1 MRAASLL
8 PGPASRSA
16 RKSHL
21 LRAGLDAAGPGPVL
35 EDTRVFTRPG
45 RLPRL
50 AQPGVLLAELPLDDL
65 AARVLGQRVD
75 DHDVLRALVAGQHRA
90 GVLDDR
96 LGRQLGAGLRY
107 DRGRDRLDPA
117 RVRDAEDRD
126 LGDTIEL
133 VDRLLDLA
141 GGDVLAAGLDHVLLA
156 VDDVELA
163 GLVDVP
169 EVAGV
174 EPAVAE
180 GLAGLLL
187 VLVVSQGRVRRA
199 VHDLA

>member
-50 AQPGVLLAELPLDDL
+50 AQPGVLPAELPLDDL

-75 DHDVLRALVAGQHRA
+75 DHDVLRGLVAGEHRA
-90 GVLDDR
+90 RVLDHLVR
-96 LGRQLGAGLRY
+96 CQGGAGLR
-107 DRGRDRLDPA
+107 DDGGGDRLHPA
-117 RVRDAEDRD
+117 RVADAEDRD
-126 LGDTIEL
+126 LGHAIEL

-141 GGDVLAAGLDHVLLA
+141 AGDVLT
-156 VDDVELA
+156 
-163 GLVDVP
+163 P
-169 EVAGV
+169 
-174 EPAVAE
+174 
-180 GLAGLLL
+180 
-187 VLVVSQGRVRRA
+187 
-199 VHDLA
+199 